1 MRLTLLA
8 LVACV
13 SFSSFAF
20 AETATVTVDGMH
32 CTACKKMVQ
41 QNVCNDKEISA
52 GLESCKVEMNSKTK
66 VGTVT
71 MVSKDKSAI
80 DMKKVEAAIANSG
93 DEFKITKKEV
103 K

>member
-1 MRLTLLA
+1 MRLTVLSLL
-8 LVACV
+8 ACV

-80 DMKKVEAAIANSG
+80 DMKKVEAAITSSG